1 MITECNNDDITI
13 LQGRTGHEVH
23 SAELVMVILY
33 PANLRRIM
41 ILFIKNSRINK
52 SLMLILLLQK
62 CFQLALL
69 LTHSFTIL
77 RTAGITTD
85 SLCLAIQ

>member
-1 MITECNNDDITI
+1 MKGLMITECNNDDITI

-41 ILFIKNSRINK
+41 INYCLLKTPGST
-52 SLMLILLLQK
+52 SLS
-62 CFQLALL
+62 C
-69 LTHSFTIL
+69 
-77 RTAGITTD
+77 
-85 SLCLAIQ
+85 